1 MKNTSLKHLFYALA
15 AALAIPTAAL
25 AAAMPV
31 VEWDGSVDV
40 YNFANLTRTVGNNTY
55 TLNLNP
61 VGSANTVAADSSY
74 IQIANAD
81 AQCGVTITTQNS
93 NPTVTNGF
101 GTSGTV
107 TVLMKCR
114 DMPVTAANNRAIIS
128 LMDGKKY
135 KYGGTSQQDNGA
147 VLGMYIN
154 TGTSGWMWKGSTAGN
169 ARLTGDYL
177 NTVSG
182 AFSADEQT
190 VGLTYSYSN
199 GGTAYYVNGSQIQ
212 SHSGLR
218 ASELAAPYGIA
229 LGGVDVSTGSQFYAL
244 KNMKIEA
251 IAVFTSTLSAEEV
264 ANYKFLSTR
273 SYSGAFPTVS
283 GDFFTS
289 TTVPTWITGDSWTGK
304 LSISNVA
311 TANSL
316 NLSLYGNTNST
327 IELTSIGTEDAWLAY
342 GVTANAKVVL
352 TDDGDTHALAI
363 NNGISRGN
371 TTFRELAGTG
381 TFSQNNSGIT
391 QGITINVM
399 TNFTGKI
406 SPNKMTVTFG
416 TAKRIGQR
424 QKSDGTWESDP
435 DTASKLYID
444 PDAVLSV
451 PADFELWSP
460 EAVEF
465 NGTVNFTTNETD
477 YEELVLFRYIGT
489 RNTVTFGDNAV
500 IKINGKEYDKSLY
513 FIRIKNSNLVLC
525 KKHIFTMYVR

>member
-1 MKNTSLKHLFYALA
+1 MKYASIKHLACALVAALVFPATALA
-15 AALAIPTAAL
+15 AAV
-25 AAAMPV
+25 PV
-31 VEWDGSVDV
+31 VEWDGSVDA
-40 YNFANLTRTVGNNTY
+40 YNFANLTRTVGDNTY

-61 VGSANTVAADSSY
+61 VGSANMVAADSSY

-81 AQCGVTITTQNS
+81 AQCGVTITAQNS
-93 NPTVTNGF
+93 NPAVTNGF

-107 TVLMKCR
+107 SVLMKCR
-114 DMPVTAANNRAIIS
+114 DMPVTAGSNRAIIS

-154 TGTSGWMWKGSTAGN
+154 AGTSGWIWKGSTAGN
-169 ARLTGDYL
+169 ASLTGDYL

-251 IAVFTSTLSAEEV
+251 IAVFNSTLSAEEV
-264 ANYKFLSTR
+264 ASYKFLSTR

-289 TTVPTWITGDSWTGK
+289 TTVPTWVADATKWNGK
-304 LSISNVA
+304 LSISDVA

-316 NLSLYGNTNST
+316 DLSLYGNTNST
-327 IELTSIGTEDAWLAY
+327 IELTSIGTTAAWLKTN
-342 GVTANAKVVL
+342 VTINAKVVL
-352 TDDGDTHALAI
+352 TDNSNIYALAI
-363 NNGISRGN
+363 NDGISREN

-381 TFSQNNSGIT
+381 TFSQSKDTIF
-391 QGITINVM
+391 QGLTINVM
-399 TNFTGKI
+399 TNFTGKL
-406 SPNKMTVTFG
+406 SPNKMPVTFG
-416 TAKRIGQR
+416 TTKRIGQKWDDAR
-424 QKSDGTWESDP
+424 QGWVTDE
-435 DTASKLYID
+435 DTASKLFID

-451 PADFELWSP
+451 PAGFELWSP
-460 EAVEF
+460 VAVEF
-465 NGTVNFTTNETD
+465 NGTVNFTTDETD
-477 YEELVLFRYIGT
+477 YNELVLFRNIGT
-489 RNTVTFGDNAV
+489 DVPFGNNAV
-500 IKINGKEYDKSLY
+500 IKINGEEYDKSLY

-525 KKHIFTMYVR
+525 KRHIFTIHVR